1 MSVIINGKNPI
12 SQFIYI
18 NTQKRIVKEIGYNYL
33 ILLNEDMTKVF
44 IIAYFIWICS
54 KKSLF

>member
-1 MSVIINGKNPI
+1 MSVIINGKNPV

-18 NTQKRIVKEIGYNYL
+18 NTQKRIVKEISYNYL

-44 IIAYFIWICS
+44 IEEIHTNQVP
-54 KKSLF
+54 